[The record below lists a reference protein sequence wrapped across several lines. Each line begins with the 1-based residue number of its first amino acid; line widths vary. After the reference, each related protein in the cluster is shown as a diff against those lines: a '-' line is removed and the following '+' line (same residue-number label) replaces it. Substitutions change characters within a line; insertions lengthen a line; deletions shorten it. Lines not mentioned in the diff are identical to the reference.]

1 MFKLKI
7 NQFGKGNRL
16 YLLILGEVFFII
28 ILAFF
33 AVFLL
38 IKQGNAQKKL
48 ASSGALRYESYLLAD
63 QLRQSSDDL
72 TRMVRTY
79 VATGNKKF
87 EQLFW
92 DILDIRNGKKQK
104 PLNYERVYWD
114 FITVDNP
121 VPPFKNDKKIA
132 LEELMKRAGFTE
144 KEFELLAVSKLRSDE
159 LVNLEKT
166 ALDLMKNITSE
177 KKEDVPFEKQL
188 GREKAIQILFGKE
201 YHLAKKSIMEPINEF
216 YESIDKRT
224 LQNVLKRES
233 QVLFYELMI
242 KIVFAM
248 LMLSGISLLISIHQH
263 DKNMVENLTAALQL
277 KTKEINERKQAEGA
291 LKKSEED
298 LRNNNKFIESVLEN
312 IPNMIF
318 VKDAVQLNFLRFNK
332 AGEEL
337 LGYSKEEL
345 IGKNDFNLF
354 PKEQAEFFIKKD
366 QIVLSDGK
374 CVDIPEESIQ
384 TRSKGKRILHTKKI
398 SILDEA
404 GNPKYLLGI
413 SEDIT
418 ERKQAE
424 KALKKANEELETK
437 IEERTV
443 DFKKAKDEAEFANK
457 AKSEFLS
464 NMSHEIRT
472 PMHQILSYSKF
483 GEDKIDKVER
493 KKLLHYFSKI
503 SSIGKNLLSLLNGL
517 LDLSKLESGK
527 MDYDMQEK
535 DLTLIT
541 ENISNE
547 FASLIT
553 EKGVVLEIEE
563 NDILTVVTC
572 DEHKISQVFR
582 NFLSNAIKFTPK
594 GKLITLSIENSE
606 LSVGQL
612 KTDSD
617 TIPALCVRVKD
628 DGFGI
633 PVDELETVF
642 EKFIQSSKTKTG
654 AGGTGLG
661 LAICK
666 EIIMAHK
673 GKIWAE
679 NNPEGGATFS
689 FMLPCKQEMT

>member
-1 MFKLKI
+1 MFKFKI
-7 NQFGKGNRL
+7 NQSGKGNRL

-28 ILAFF
+28 ILAFL

-38 IKQGNAQKKL
+38 IKQGDAQMKL
-48 ASSGALRYESYLLAD
+48 ALSGTLRYESYLLAD

-92 DILDIRNGKKQK
+92 DILDIRDGKKQK
-104 PLNYERVYWD
+104 PLNYERIYWD
-114 FITVDNP
+114 FITVDLP

-144 KEFELLAVSKLRSDE
+144 MEFDLLAVSKLRSDK

-166 ALDLMKNITSE
+166 AMNLMKKIISE
-177 KKEDVPFEKQL
+177 KNEDVPYEKQL

-224 LQNVLKRES
+224 LQNVRQTEH

-242 KIVFAM
+242 KISFAL
-248 LMLSGISLLISIHQH
+248 LMFSGISLLISIYQH
-263 DKNMVENLTAALQL
+263 HKNMVRNLTAALQL

-318 VKDAVQLNFLRFNK
+318 VKDAIHLNFLRFNK
-332 AGEEL
+332 AGEDL

-345 IGKNDFNLF
+345 IGKNDFDFF
-354 PKEQAEFFIKKD
+354 PKEEAEFFIKKD
-366 QIVLSDGK
+366 LIVLSEGK

-398 SILDEA
+398 SIPDEE

-418 ERKQAE
+418 ERKQAV
-424 KALKKANEELETK
+424 KALKKANEELETRV
-437 IEERTV
+437 EERTY
-443 DFKKAKDEAEFANK
+443 DLIKAKDEAEFANK

-464 NMSHEIRT
+464 NMSHEMRT
-472 PMHQILSYSKF
+472 PIHQILSYSKF
-483 GEDKIDKVER
+483 GEDKIDDVPKE
-493 KKLLHYFSKI
+493 KLLYYFLKI
-503 SSIGKNLLSLLNGL
+503 GTIGRSLLSLMNDL

-527 MDYDMQEK
+527 MDYEMQRN
-535 DLTLIT
+535 DLKQIIY
-541 ENISNE
+541 NVSHE
-547 FASLIT
+547 FISLIG
-553 EKGVVLEIEE
+553 EKGVTLKITESDMSAESV
-563 NDILTVVTC
+563 C
-572 DEHKISQVFR
+572 DEYKIGQVIR
-582 NFLSNAIKFTPK
+582 NFLSNAIKFTPS

-612 KTDSD
+612 KADND
-617 TIPALCVRVKD
+617 TVPALCVSIKD
-628 DGFGI
+628 EGIGI
-633 PVDELETVF
+633 PKDELLSIF
-642 EKFIQSSKTKTG
+642 DKFIQSSKTKTG

-666 EIIMAHK
+666 EIIQVHN

-679 NNPEGGATFS
+679 NNPAGGATFS
-689 FMLPCKQEMT
+689 FMLPYEQDVK